1 MAGMTTTEPALPA
14 PLAGAAATQHVL
26 PGLSIV
32 LPCSGAEASIVDAI
46 RAAAAAAAQNSAD
59 YEIVVV
65 DDGSSDGTAQNAS
78 RFLDGG
84 RPVRLLVHAHPRGYG
99 AAVRTGLAAARM
111 PWVLLSSAAEEL
123 DAADLAAFA
132 ALTGSADIVA
142 GRRARRGGRFGGVA
156 WNRLVRTLFDLPVD
170 DVGSPFK
177 LIRRELL
184 ADTELRAS
192 GALFHAELL
201 VRCRADGGRITEQP
215 VRQLPPFPA
224 SPHPARTGGLLR
236 GLGELVRLQGE
247 LRRLSRPGG
256 DRGCRDG
263 AGRRRG

>member
-14 PLAGAAATQHVL
+14 PLAAPAASRHVL

-32 LPCSGAEASIVDAI
+32 LPCSGAEASVVDAI
-46 RAAAAAAAQNSAD
+46 RAAAAAAAQISVD
-59 YEIVVV
+59 YEVVVV
-65 DDGSSDGTAQNAS
+65 DDGSGDGTARNAS
-78 RFLDGG
+78 RFLDGA

-132 ALTGSADIVA
+132 ALTGSADIVV
-142 GRRARRGGRFGGVA
+142 GRRARRAGRIRGRA
-156 WNRLVRTLFDLPVD
+156 WNRLVRALFDLPVD

-184 ADTELRAS
+184 AETQLRAS
-192 GALFHAELL
+192 GALLHAELL
-201 VRCRADGGRITEQP
+201 VRCRAAGGRITEQP
-215 VRQLPPFPA
+215 VRPRPLPG
-224 SPHPARTGGLLR
+224 SRRPARAGGFVP

-256 DRGCRDG
+256 DTGSRGG
-263 AGRRRG
+263 AGRPRG